1 MLKLFNHLWKSK
13 DERVRKT
20 LAASLHEVAKLIGP
34 EQSEK
39 DLFPVLENIFVKEP
53 NDVVLMGCVKNLS

>member
-1 MLKLFNHLWKSK
+1 MFACAFSFPAVLLTVTCKKWPQMLKLFNHLWKSK

-34 EQSEK
+34 E
-39 DLFPVLENIFVKEP
+39 
-53 NDVVLMGCVKNLS
+53 